1 MEWVAV
7 VTALAL
13 VEYVIFGMQTGI
25 ARGRYE
31 VPAPAMTGHPVF
43 ERTYRVQANTL
54 EQLVVFLPGLWLFAS
69 YVSSGVA
76 ALLGVLFLVGRVLY
90 ARGYVQ
96 DPARRGPGFLLGAA
110 ATWSLVLGGLVGAL
124 LQAL

>member
-13 VEYVIFGMQTGI
+13 VEYVVFSMQTGI

-54 EQLVVFLPGLWLFAS
+54 EQLVVFLPGLWLFATYAS
-69 YVSSGVA
+69 ATVA
-76 ALLGVLFLVGRVLY
+76 ALLGLFFLVGRVLY

-96 DPARRGPGFLLGAA
+96 DPAQRGPGFLVGAI
-110 ATWSLVLGGLVGAL
+110 ATWTLVLGGLVGAL